1 MSEVTM
7 AAAWVPSTGV
17 VYFAEGAN
25 PTFPEDTTALGTFK
39 HDGASDAHGH
49 VGSHVLIH
57 HIQDLLYKVGEFDL
71 QRITL
76 MPAPVEE
83 PDPEPESNP

>member
-25 PTFPEDTTALGTFK
+25 PTFPEDTTALGTFT
-39 HDGASDAHGH
+39 HDGATDAYGH

-57 HIQDLLYKVGEFDL
+57 HIQDLLYKVGEYDL

-76 MPAPVEE
+76 APAPVVE
-83 PDPEPESNP
+83 PDPEPNP